1 MATEQRISRLEGA
14 YEQVDARLSDT
25 NQRIDSLSSRV
36 NALQANTLE
45 SSMNARFNTL
55 TILTVGG
62 WVALMAAI
70 VALFFAK

>member
-36 NALQANTLE
+36 NALQA
-45 SSMNARFNTL
+45 SMNARFNTL

>member
-1 MATEQRISRLEGA
+1 
-14 YEQVDARLSDT
+14 
-25 NQRIDSLSSRV
+25 
-36 NALQANTLE
+36 
-45 SSMNARFNTL
+45 MNARFNTL